1 MLDELKEAKDCYKS
15 ERTHDKI
22 KTYPFRIIFGELL
35 VRIAGLDGQLTAKE
49 RNSLIILM
57 IKKLNIDVEKAAAL
71 VMGAKEQLYG
81 SADIDWYSKIILN
94 FFDKLERLLFPEFSW
109 ELVWVDRELHEY
121 KEKLMARLSELLG
134 LASLTIN
141 REEKRYFFHQEI
153 LF

>member
-49 RNSLIILM
+49 WNSLIILM

-81 SADIDWYSKIILN
+81 SADIDWYSKIIFKN
-94 FFDKLERLLFPEFSW
+94 FDKLERLLLPEFSW
-109 ELVWVDRELHEY
+109 ELVWVDREPHEY

-134 LASLTIN
+134 LTSLTIN
-141 REEKRYFFHQEI
+141 REEKHYFFHQEI

>member
-1 MLDELKEAKDCYKS
+1 MAVLISTGIQRLSLKILINSNDYC
-15 ERTHDKI
+15 
-22 KTYPFRIIFGELL
+22 FQIF
-35 VRIAGLDGQLTAKE
+35 
-49 RNSLIILM
+49 
-57 IKKLNIDVEKAAAL
+57 
-71 VMGAKEQLYG
+71 
-81 SADIDWYSKIILN
+81 
-94 FFDKLERLLFPEFSW
+94 PW

>member
-1 MLDELKEAKDCYKS
+1 
-15 ERTHDKI
+15 
-22 KTYPFRIIFGELL
+22 
-35 VRIAGLDGQLTAKE
+35 
-49 RNSLIILM
+49 
-57 IKKLNIDVEKAAAL
+57 
-71 VMGAKEQLYG
+71 MGAKEQLYG
-81 SADIDWYSKIILN
+81 SADIDWYSKIIFKN
-94 FFDKLERLLFPEFSW
+94 FDKLERLLFPEFSW